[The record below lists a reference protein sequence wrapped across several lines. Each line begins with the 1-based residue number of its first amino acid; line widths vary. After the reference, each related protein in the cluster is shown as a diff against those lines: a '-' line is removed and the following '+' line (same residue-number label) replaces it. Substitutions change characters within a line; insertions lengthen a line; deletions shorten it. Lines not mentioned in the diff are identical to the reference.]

1 MEQEAQMN
9 DCPEQQL
16 SENYQTCEI
25 CGGPVDGGWWCVD
38 CMVKDMIEHE
48 DDWRENV

>member
-1 MEQEAQMN
+1 M

-25 CGGPVDGGWWCVD
+25 CGHPIGFGSWCLECV
-38 CMVKDMIEHE
+38 VEEMIEHE